1 MTKAK
6 HILAI
11 ETATQVCA
19 VALLRGDILIA
30 ETRIHIRNIHARQI
44 TQSIDQVLLAAEME
58 LGDVDALAV
67 SIGPGSFTGLRIGL
81 AIAKGLAMPHDI
93 PVIPVPTFAA
103 LALQAP
109 VLNGIVCPLLKA
121 KADEYFAALYEKK
134 RMDVRLIK
142 EVTIIKRQE
151 LATFLSSPGL
161 VIGHVAEFPD
171 SEQWQKAPGSFN
183 LSSAYSCGLVADKI
197 WPTLELPDT
206 DTLEPAYYQDFIAG
220 KPKTIPS
227 V

>member
-1 MTKAK
+1 MTQAK

-19 VALLRGDILIA
+19 VALLKDSVLIA
-30 ETRIHIRNIHARQI
+30 EKRIHIRNIHARQI
-44 TQSIDQVLLAAEME
+44 TQSIDQVLLASDME
-58 LGDVDALAV
+58 IKDVDALAV

-121 KADEYFAALYEKK
+121 KADEYFAALYEKELTEI
-134 RMDVRLIK
+134 RIIK
-142 EVTIIKRQE
+142 KVTIIKRTE
-151 LATFLSSPGL
+151 LAAFLTCPGL
-161 VIGHVAEFPD
+161 LIGQVAEFPD
-171 SEQWQKAPGSFN
+171 SEQWQKAPESFN
-183 LSSAYSCGLVADKI
+183 LTSAYSCGLVAEKI
-197 WPTLELPDT
+197 WPTLELPDV
-206 DTLEPAYYQDFIAG
+206 DTLEPTYYQDFIAG
-220 KPKTIPS
+220 KPKNIAS
-227 V
+227 I